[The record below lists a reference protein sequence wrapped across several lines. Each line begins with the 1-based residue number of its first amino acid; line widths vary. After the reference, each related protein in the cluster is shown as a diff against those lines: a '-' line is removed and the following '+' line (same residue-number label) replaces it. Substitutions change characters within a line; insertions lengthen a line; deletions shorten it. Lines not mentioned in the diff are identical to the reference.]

1 MAKAVFCMVNS
12 QDHAA
17 LVIKHLKEAGFA
29 EDSISAIL
37 PERKGSLDF
46 ALRHG
51 TKAPEGATTG
61 VSTGGLVGAA
71 LGWIAGMGTLA
82 IPGIGPLVAA
92 GPIISALSGAAVGAA
107 LGGVAGALVGLG
119 IPEFEAKLYE
129 GKVKAGG
136 ILIAVRCRD
145 SDQGHA
151 AREILHDDGAHDI
164 TSADTVQVK
173 GKRHKRGHDADH
185 HETAGRR
192 ESHPPAFGP

>member
-61 VSTGGLVGAA
+61 VSTGGIVGAA
-71 LGWIAGMGTLA
+71 LGWIAGLGTLA

-92 GPIISALSGAAVGAA
+92 GPILSALSGAAVGAA
-107 LGGVAGALVGLG
+107 LGGIAGALIGLG

-136 ILIAVRCRD
+136 ILIAVRCQD

-151 AREILHDDGAHDI
+151 AKEILHDDGAHDI
-164 TSADTVQVK
+164 ATADMVHVK
-173 GKRHKRGHDADH
+173 GKRKHREATAH
-185 HETAGRR
+185 HSETSGRQEQR
-192 ESHPPAFGP
+192 PPAFGP